1 MLAGCGVVR
10 RYRIKG
16 EDRNTAA
23 EAAYDPKG
31 HGTKVQYRITADY
44 CLLGVHLAKPS
55 AN

>member
-1 MLAGCGVVR
+1 MLAGCDVVR

-31 HGTKVQYRITADY
+31 HGTKVQYRITAD
-44 CLLGVHLAKPS
+44 LLFVRGSLS
-55 AN
+55 QTER